1 MTMRLDE
8 FLNLLFQ
15 KAREAGISECEAY
28 VSSGDSF
35 EASVHAGELI
45 AYNVSST
52 MGLGFRALVN
62 GRMGY
67 ASTQALDEA
76 AVEMLVK
83 GAITSATLTETEDPQ
98 FIFAGGE
105 TPKMDLYNSSLDEI
119 SDAEKVKMALELEQK
134 ALAVDPRITTDGSSV
149 FYAAG
154 GRRIINSRGLDVA
167 FRDNALGAFV
177 SAVAREDGRAG
188 SAYRLKVRRGGTPDL
203 DKLAQEASR
212 EALDFLSAGP
222 VASGSFPVVLR
233 AGAAIEL
240 LAAFSEAFS
249 ADEAQRGLSKLAGR
263 EGEIVAAECVTLMDD
278 PLNPEGF
285 AAAPF
290 DGEGVPTRVK
300 AVIDGG
306 KLTTLLHNLKTAAKQ
321 GVQSTGNAARGYA
334 SAISVAPSNFYFKP
348 SDTPLA
354 ALMAQAEGG
363 LLITELQGLHSGAN
377 AVSGD
382 FSLSAKGYR
391 IEGGKPGQPVDQIT
405 VAGNFYELLRQM
417 QAVGSDLEFGQ
428 PGGSCYGSPSLLVGK
443 LSVAGK

>member
-76 AVEMLVK
+76 AVDMLVK
-83 GAITSATLTETEDPQ
+83 GVITSATLTETEDPQ
-98 FIFAGGE
+98 FIFTGGE
-105 TPKMDLYNSSLDEI
+105 TPKLDLYNPALDLI
-119 SDAEKVKMALELEQK
+119 SDADKVKMALDLENK
-134 ALAVDPRITTDGSSV
+134 ALAADPRIGTDGCAVVYS
-149 FYAAG
+149 AG
-154 GRRIINSRGLDVA
+154 EKRIVNSKGLDVA
-167 FRDNALGAFV
+167 FRDNALGAYVV
-177 SAVAREDGRAG
+177 SIAREDGRAG
-188 SAYRLKVRRGGTPDL
+188 SAYRLRMSRDGAPDF
-203 DKLAQEASR
+203 DKLAREAST

-233 AGAAIEL
+233 ASAAIEL

-263 EGEIVAAECVTLMDD
+263 EGEIVAAECVTIMDD

-290 DGEGVPTRVK
+290 DGEGVPARAK

-334 SAISVAPSNFYFKP
+334 SAIAVAPSNFYFKP
-348 SDTPLA
+348 SDTPLD

-405 VAGNFYELLRQM
+405 VAGNFFDLLLQV
-417 QAVGSDLEFGQ
+417 QAVGGDMEFGQ
-428 PGGSCYGSPSLLVGK
+428 PGGSCYDSPSLLVGK
-443 LSVAGK
+443 LSIAGK

>member
-1 MTMRLDE
+1 MRVDE
-8 FLNLLFQ
+8 FLDLLFR
-15 KAREAGISECEAY
+15 KAREAGLEEYEAY
-28 VSSGDSF
+28 VASGDSF

-45 AYNVSST
+45 AYNVSAT
-52 MGLGFRALVN
+52 IGLGFRALRN

-76 AVEMLVK
+76 AADMLVK

-98 FIFAGGE
+98 FLFAGDK
-105 TPKMDLYNSSLDEI
+105 TPELDLYNPALDEI
-119 SDAEKVKMALELEQK
+119 SDADKVKMALELEKK
-134 ALAVDPRITTDGSSV
+134 ALAVDARIGTDGCAVIYS
-149 FYAAG
+149 AG
-154 GRRIINSRGLDVA
+154 GRRIVNSKGLDVS
-167 FRDNALGAFV
+167 FRDNALGAYVV
-177 SAVAREDGRAG
+177 SIAREDGRAG
-188 SAYRLKVRRGGTPDL
+188 SAFRIRMSRDGAPDF
-203 DKLAQEASR
+203 DRLAQEASR
-212 EALDFLSAGP
+212 EALDFLSAAP
-222 VASGSFPVVLR
+222 VASGSYPVVLR
-233 AGAAIEL
+233 ASAAIEL

-263 EGEIVAAECVTLMDD
+263 EGEIVAAECVTLLDD

-290 DGEGVPTRVK
+290 DGEGVPARAT
-300 AVIDGG
+300 AVIDHG

-334 SAISVAPSNFYFKP
+334 SAIAVAPSNFYFKP

-354 ALMAQAEGG
+354 ALMSRAEGG
-363 LLITELQGLHSGAN
+363 LLITELQGLHSGTN

-391 IEGGKPGQPVDQIT
+391 IDGGKIAAPVDQIT
-405 VAGNFYELLRQM
+405 VAGNFYDLLMHM

-428 PGGSCYGSPSLLVGK
+428 PGGSCFGSPSLFTGN